1 MLVVLSKALA
11 FVLIILIGYIC
22 KRRGFFSPT
31 DYQVVSKIV
40 LNITLPCAVINS
52 FAHFEMDYSLIAAVF
67 LGLFGNLLMLFVSL
81 MLTRGDTPA
90 TKIFYIFSLA
100 GYNVG
105 CFTLPFAQAF
115 LTPFAVVGLCMF
127 DVGNSIMCTGMTYA
141 LTASCIGYADGR
153 KDKFSMKNITQKLLH
168 SVPFVVYISML
179 VLSLLMIL
187 LAALDVKLPSAVFT
201 LTRPA
206 GQANAF
212 IAMMMIGMMFEIK
225 LDKKAMGYVKELF
238 SVRYAISLLCAAAF
252 LYLAPFKQEINY
264 VIALAFMAPCTIIG
278 PIFVEKLG
286 ANVQLASLFNSLTII
301 TSVILFT
308 AFFIIING

>member
-67 LGLFGNLLMLFVSL
+67 LGLFGNLMMLFVSL

-100 GYNVG
+100 GYNIG

-141 LTASCIGYADGR
+141 LTASCIG
-153 KDKFSMKNITQKLLH
+153 
-168 SVPFVVYISML
+168 
-179 VLSLLMIL
+179 
-187 LAALDVKLPSAVFT
+187 
-201 LTRPA
+201 
-206 GQANAF
+206 
-212 IAMMMIGMMFEIK
+212 
-225 LDKKAMGYVKELF
+225 
-238 SVRYAISLLCAAAF
+238 
-252 LYLAPFKQEINY
+252 
-264 VIALAFMAPCTIIG
+264 
-278 PIFVEKLG
+278 
-286 ANVQLASLFNSLTII
+286 
-301 TSVILFT
+301 
-308 AFFIIING
+308 

>member
-1 MLVVLSKALA
+1 M
-11 FVLIILIGYIC
+11 
-22 KRRGFFSPT
+22 
-31 DYQVVSKIV
+31 
-40 LNITLPCAVINS
+40 
-52 FAHFEMDYSLIAAVF
+52 
-67 LGLFGNLLMLFVSL
+67 GLFGNLVMLFVSL

-100 GYNVG
+100 GYNIG

-153 KDKFSMKNITQKLLH
+153 KDKFSMKNIAQKLLH
-168 SVPFVVYISML
+168 SVPFVVYIGMLLSLAGFHFPKGVYTFYREIVGTGNPFLSML
-179 VLSLLMIL
+179 
-187 LAALDVKLPSAVFT
+187 
-201 LTRPA
+201 
-206 GQANAF
+206 
-212 IAMMMIGMMFEIK
+212 MIGMMFEIK

-252 LYLAPFKQEINY
+252 IYLAPFKQEINY

-278 PIFVEKLG
+278 PIFCKAG
-286 ANVQLASLFNSLTII
+286 ANVQPGPACSIH
-301 TSVILFT
+301 
-308 AFFIIING
+308 

>member
-1 MLVVLSKALA
+1 MLFVLSKALA

-22 KRRGFFSPT
+22 KRRGVFAPT
-31 DYQVVSKIV
+31 DYQLVSKIV
-40 LNITLPCAVINS
+40 LNITLPCAVISS
-52 FAHFEMDYSLIAAVF
+52 FAHFEMDYSLIAAVL
-67 LGLFGNLLMLFVSL
+67 LGLCGNLLMLFVAL

-153 KDKFSMKNITQKLLH
+153 KDRFSMKSIAEKLLH

-179 VLSLLMIL
+179 L
-187 LAALDVKLPSAVFT
+187 LALAGVKFPQSVYTFT
-201 LTRPA
+201 DIVGA
-206 GQANAF
+206 ANPF
-212 IAMMMIGMMFEIK
+212 LSMLMIGMMFEIK
-225 LDKKAMGYVKELF
+225 LDKQAVGYVKELF
-238 SVRYAISLLCAAAF
+238 SVRYLASLACAGAF
-252 LYLAPFKQEINY
+252 IYFAPFKQEVNY

-286 ANVQLASLFNSLTII
+286 GNVQLASLFNSMTII

-308 AFFIIING
+308 CFFLVI

>member
-1 MLVVLSKALA
+1 MLIVLSKALA

-22 KRRGFFSPT
+22 KRRGVFAPT
-31 DYQVVSKIV
+31 DYQLVSKIV
-40 LNITLPCAVINS
+40 LNITLPCAVVSS
-52 FAHFEMDYSLIAAVF
+52 FAHFEMDYSLIAAVL
-67 LGLFGNLLMLFVSL
+67 LGLCGNLLMLFVAL

-153 KDKFSMKNITQKLLH
+153 KDRFSMKSIAEKLLH

-179 VLSLLMIL
+179 L
-187 LAALDVKLPSAVFT
+187 LALTGVKFPQSVYTFT
-201 LTRPA
+201 DIVGA
-206 GQANAF
+206 ANPF
-212 IAMMMIGMMFEIK
+212 LSMLMIGMMFEIK
-225 LDKKAMGYVKELF
+225 LDKQAMGYVKELF
-238 SVRYAISLLCAAAF
+238 SVRYLASLACAGAF
-252 LYLAPFKQEINY
+252 IYFAPFKQEVNY

-286 ANVQLASLFNSLTII
+286 GNVQLASLFNSMTII

-308 AFFIIING
+308 CFFLVI